1 VNVDYDSST
10 SDEMDET
17 YDPNNVVTLS
27 MQRTERTAGGPPQVA
42 GVPGTSSNA
51 PNTKPP
57 VYPTST
63 PQTDSEKQESGTYA
77 ASKKVRHV
85 TQGPGKV
92 RRMTAAVLINEQK
105 VVSGGKVSW
114 QPRSPEEM
122 KRLTELAEAA
132 IGYDAARG
140 DTVSVVE
147 LPFQEEITPRIPFGQ
162 KLLAAAESGPLLKYG
177 VILLALLVLLVLFAR
192 PVLAVLK
199 PAPVAALKAP
209 PQAAALER
217 GEEPDVLEDSPA
229 EQKKQHMQKVFDQV
243 SDHLNQEPAQSTRLL
258 QSWINTE

>member
-1 VNVDYDSST
+1 
-10 SDEMDET
+10 
-17 YDPNNVVTLS
+17 
-27 MQRTERTAGGPPQVA
+27 
-42 GVPGTSSNA
+42 
-51 PNTKPP
+51 
-57 VYPTST
+57 
-63 PQTDSEKQESGTYA
+63 
-77 ASKKVRHV
+77 
-85 TQGPGKV
+85 
-92 RRMTAAVLINEQK
+92 MTAAVLINEQR
-105 VVSGGKVSW
+105 VVSGGKASW

-147 LPFQEEITPRIPFGQ
+147 LPFQQQAAPQTPLGQ

-192 PVLAVLK
+192 PVHGGAETG
-199 PAPVAALKAP
+199 PGGGIEAP

-217 GEEPDVLEDSPA
+217 GRGAGLLRRIRWRNK
-229 EQKKQHMQKVFDQV
+229 QKQHMQKVFDQV
-243 SDHLNQEPAQSTRLL
+243 SEHLNQEPAQSTRLL